1 MIHPIDFYV
10 FFKRALVL
18 LFLMLFLGTSMAAQS
33 PLLPSHRIVGY
44 YGNFNS
50 KKMGVLGEYPP
61 EQVLKMLREE
71 VAHWE
76 AADPSKPVI
85 PAINLITVVAQGDAG
100 TDGNFNGRMSDQQ
113 IQKAIQMANEV
124 NGIAILDVQVGLSSV
139 RTEVP
144 LLASHLA
151 LPNVMLGLDPEFDMY
166 DQKKPGTVIGTMD
179 AADINFAANYLA
191 EIVRKNNLPPKILSV
206 HRFTQKMITN
216 AHLIKPLPEVQ
227 IIINMDGWGPATLK
241 EDSYRA
247 YISADPVQYTGIK
260 LFYKNDLKP
269 PSKGLMTPAQI
280 LKLNP
285 VPLYILYQ

>member
-1 MIHPIDFYV
+1 MIHHIDFNS
-10 FFKRALVL
+10 FFKSALAIVCL
-18 LFLMLFLGTSMAAQS
+18 TLFLCTTVAAQN

-61 EQVLKMLREE
+61 DQVLKMLRNE
-71 VAHWE
+71 VAKWE
-76 AADPSKPVI
+76 AADPSKSVI
-85 PAINLITVVAQGDAG
+85 PAINYIAVVAHQDAG
-100 TDGNFNGRMSDQQ
+100 KDGNFNGRMSDQQ
-113 IQKAIQMANEV
+113 IQKAISMANQV

-166 DQKKPGTVIGTMD
+166 SGKQPGTVIGTTD
-179 AADINFAANYLA
+179 AADINYAANYLA
-191 EIVRKNNLPPKILSV
+191 EIVRKNNLPPKILIV
-206 HRFTQKMITN
+206 HRFTQRMITN

-227 IIINMDGWGPATLK
+227 IIINMDGWGPTSLK
-241 EDSYRA
+241 QDSYRA
-247 YISADPVQYTGIK
+247 YVAAEPVQYTGIK